1 MTIGERIS
9 KRRQELGLTVDEV
22 AEQLNKSRATVYR
35 YENGEIEKLPTTVL
49 EPLAKL
55 LRTTPA
61 YLMGWVDDA
70 EAPLSDDTKK
80 QPVPELSET
89 DPVEK
94 IVKQLTAK
102 LMQLD
107 DTRLLELNDY
117 LSYLEWKMQKERQK
131 K

>member
-55 LRTTPA
+55 LRTTCLP
-61 YLMGWVDDA
+61 YGLGRRCRS
-70 EAPLSDDTKK
+70 PF
-80 QPVPELSET
+80 
-89 DPVEK
+89 
-94 IVKQLTAK
+94 I
-102 LMQLD
+102 
-107 DTRLLELNDY
+107 R
-117 LSYLEWKMQKERQK
+117 
-131 K
+131 

>member
-80 QPVPELSET
+80 QPVSELSET
-89 DPVEK
+89 DRE
-94 IVKQLTAK
+94 A
-102 LMQLD
+102 
-107 DTRLLELNDY
+107 LELF
-117 LSYLEWKMQKERQK
+117 RQLGEDDK
-131 K
+131 KLILKAMRGSIK